1 MDAFAL
7 LTITVLAVF
16 LGFEVVSKVSSTLH
30 TPLMSEANAIHGIIL
45 LGAIMVA
52 GQASDPVTLALSLLA
67 VLLATIN
74 IVGGFV
80 VTDRMLLM
88 FASKPRRAAP
98 KARQVVRLLDD
109 ERRPA
114 LLPRG
119 RRAVHPR
126 PEGAELAAELAA
138 PTCSGRPVR

>member
-7 LTITVLAVF
+7 LTVTILAVF

-52 GQASDPVTLALSLLA
+52 GQAEDPLALVLSILA

-74 IVGGFV
+74 VVGGFV
-80 VTDRMLLM
+80 VTDRMLVM
-88 FASKPRRAAP
+88 FSAKPRRTAAS
-98 KARQVVRLLDD
+98 QG
-109 ERRPA
+109 ER
-114 LLPRG
+114 
-119 RRAVHPR
+119 
-126 PEGAELAAELAA
+126 
-138 PTCSGRPVR
+138 S